1 MKRGRGRGGRKPSN
15 NLNRTLE
22 SNGPDVKVRGTAHQI
37 CDKYQALARDAHASG
52 DRIAYENYLQ
62 HAEHYHRIIV
72 AAQQAAQDA
81 APQQQQRDSDND
93 EEAAEAPKAA
103 KAKAAESDA
112 ADNDGDDNNEEAPRR
127 ARRGRRTRTP
137 RAKANGS
144 GDAAGDSEAAAETA

>member
-15 NLNRTLE
+15 NLNRTME

-72 AAQQAAQDA
+72 AAQQAAQETA
-81 APQQQQRDSDND
+81 AAQGKESGDTAEGSESATTEAEDGNGGEAQR
-93 EEAAEAPKAA
+93 P
-103 KAKAAESDA
+103 
-112 ADNDGDDNNEEAPRR
+112 R
-127 ARRGRRTRTP
+127 ARRGRRTRSD
-137 RAKANGS
+137 RANGKSNGSAEDSDEKGAGKSSS
-144 GDAAGDSEAAAETA
+144 GDKEAPAETA